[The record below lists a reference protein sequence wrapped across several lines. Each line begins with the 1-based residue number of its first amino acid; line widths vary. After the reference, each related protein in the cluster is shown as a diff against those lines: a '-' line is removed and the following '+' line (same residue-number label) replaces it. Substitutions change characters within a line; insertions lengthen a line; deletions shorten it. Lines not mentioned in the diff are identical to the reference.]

1 MPHLNTNLKHL
12 VQSRYKVV
20 RINIW
25 VYILNYDAYLNS
37 ISNSKY
43 KVLTQSYLYNIKSL
57 SVVEVATS
65 DGCIQGRQRNFFNRS
80 TTLLGQISGQ
90 GIAQKNINAIHKRIF
105 PKGYCISNDPQ
116 YVLNGTYLYLNFPS
130 AFSLFA
136 IEHEIYLLKLDSL
149 VPNPSSRY
157 QCLP

>member
-1 MPHLNTNLKHL
+1 MYTK
-12 VQSRYKVV
+12 K
-20 RINIW
+20 
-25 VYILNYDAYLNS
+25 A
-37 ISNSKY
+37 K
-43 KVLTQSYLYNIKSL
+43 
-57 SVVEVATS
+57 
-65 DGCIQGRQRNFFNRS
+65 NFFNRS

-136 IEHEIYLLKLDSL
+136 IEHEIDLLKLDLFVSNFSNP
-149 VPNPSSRY
+149 VPMFTMNNLQRDGESR
-157 QCLP
+157 LRAAAVV